1 MAETIMK
8 ASSSFN
14 GEYSDDDIYEKIEAP
29 KFVDFTRPDPPLLD
43 QDRSWFC
50 VRIARYTVSGSIFHW
65 VKIVQATRLRLI
77 APGPP
82 ENRCDQQH
90 EEIDPDALYK
100 SFRLRV
106 LAARSPNLRFQKA
119 LSKRAQS
126 ITVKCPLSAPA
137 KPSKPRLPRLLISS
151 ISRSITNS
159 KANAQNSLKL
169 AATPKARAKA
179 SSVATKALT
188 TPSHKRPI
196 PKSDNPF
203 RSVRN
208 PKKSTTMSKT
218 RVVAK
223 ALVFDSLSKTDKQK
237 KKSSSECSSQTAE
250 ICIGMKKTSRIN
262 AYNAATA
269 SSASKS
275 KVSAKKL
282 RNGGEETLKELREHN
297 SKSFKCLMKSKSL
310 RKPQKVTVLEEVHN
324 EYIDMDT
331 DRKSL
336 DDPIHVHCAP
346 DRSTSHEENESTT
359 EVETGNGSSQEK
371 GFSSSETSSV
381 RDKAEVILTYTS
393 SNGYSSS
400 LSDSDRG
407 LGNEDPNESE
417 TLNGNRDANDKE
429 NDFEGKRIEANNEG
443 MEYDDKE
450 NAAASDNNR
459 NPDSSKEQVER
470 KMDVDSQKATKAV
483 NKTPN
488 GSWASA
494 FHGIKYKKPMPTN
507 PKPFRL
513 RTDER
518 GTLREAN
525 LEKKNGTAPLKEIT
539 TVPDGKSETRH
550 VKERSTTDCLKTP
563 KPIME
568 PRSTSAKPESRKEL
582 KERDDT
588 KTVEEKSLR
597 SDESPS
603 SQKLVRPLRTSG
615 TRKGMKPAVSSNQSR
630 LKVIK
635 ELKEASVSTAM
646 DTTIP
651 EKKCST
657 LRAANPAAPNASIS
671 KSSSQRRRPTTFPRD
686 PSFQEIHITPK
697 SCTKASNI
705 SRRNNS

>member
-8 ASSSFN
+8 ATLSFN
-14 GEYSDDDIYEKIEAP
+14 SEYSDDDIYEKIEAP

-50 VRIARYTVSGSIFHW
+50 VRIG
-65 VKIVQATRLRLI
+65 
-77 APGPP
+77 
-82 ENRCDQQH
+82 CDQQH

-119 LSKRAQS
+119 LSKRSQS

-169 AATPKARAKA
+169 AATPKARPKA

-196 PKSDNPF
+196 PKSDPF

-208 PKKSTTMSKT
+208 PQKSTTMPKT

-237 KKSSSECSSQTAE
+237 KRSSSECSSQTAE

-275 KVSAKKL
+275 KVSARKQ
-282 RNGGEETLKELREHN
+282 RNGGEETLIKELREHN
-297 SKSFKCLMKSKSL
+297 SKSFKCLKSKSL
-310 RKPQKVTVLEEVHN
+310 RKPQKVTVLEQVHN

-346 DRSTSHEENESTT
+346 DRCRSHEENESTT
-359 EVETGNGSSQEK
+359 EVETVNGSSQEK

-381 RDKAEVILTYTS
+381 RDKAEVILACTS

-417 TLNGNRDANDKE
+417 TLNGNRDVNDKE

-459 NPDSSKEQVER
+459 
-470 KMDVDSQKATKAV
+470 KMDVDRRKATKAV

-550 VKERSTTDCLKTP
+550 VKERSTTDCPKTP

-582 KERDDT
+582 KEREDT

-635 ELKEASVSTAM
+635 ELKESSVSTAM

-671 KSSSQRRRPTTFPRD
+671 RSSSQRRRPTTFPRE